1 MSPDG
6 LQDERD
12 MLIASLEDLEREHD
26 RGDLSDEDYALLHDR
41 YTARAAKVLRALD
54 GARTSTPVTLAEPG
68 LPGASDDARPR
79 RRSRARRRWWWAVT
93 GASLAVIV
101 VAIVVV
107 TRTTSS
113 RLPGGTATGSVSL
126 SAGQLESRTLE
137 QAQVLE
143 GQGDASG
150 ALKLYHEVLE
160 KDPIQEEAL
169 AESGWLEFEAG
180 VKAESASAL
189 SDGQNEEEKA
199 ERADPSASSPHLY
212 LGSMLFVEGQAKDAV
227 TQFRAFLAS
236 SPPSSSVQSAAPF
249 IERAFQEAG
258 LPPPPMPAG
267 S

>member
-1 MSPDG
+1 MSLDR

-12 MLIASLEDLEREHD
+12 MLISSLEDLEREHD
-26 RGDLSDEDYALLHDR
+26 RGDLSEEDYALLHDR
-41 YTARAAKVLRALD
+41 YTVRAAKVLRALD
-54 GARTSTPVTLAEPG
+54 EARTSTPVTLAGPG
-68 LPGASDDARPR
+68 LSDVPDDARPR
-79 RRSRARRRWWWAVT
+79 RRSRSRRRWWAVT
-93 GASLAVIV
+93 GASLVVIV

-113 RLPGGTATGSVSL
+113 RLPGGTATGSASL
-126 SAGQLESRTLE
+126 SAGQLERRTLG
-137 QAQVLE
+137 QAEVLE
-143 GQGDASG
+143 GQGNASG

-160 KDPIQEEAL
+160 KDPMQEGAL

-180 VKAESASAL
+180 VKARSASAL

-212 LGSMLFVEGQAKDAV
+212 LGSMLFVEGEAKDAV

-236 SPPSSSVQSAAPF
+236 SPPPSSVQSVAPF

-258 LPPPPMPAG
+258 LPPPPLPAG

>member
-1 MSPDG
+1 MSLDG

-12 MLIASLEDLEREHD
+12 MLFTSLEDLEREHD
-26 RGDLSDEDYALLHDR
+26 RGELSDEDYALLHDR
-41 YTARAAKVLRALD
+41 YTVRAAKVLRALD
-54 GARTSTPVTLAEPG
+54 EARTPTPVTLAEPG
-68 LPGASDDARPR
+68 PPDASDDARA
-79 RRSRARRRWWWAVT
+79 RRSIRSRRRWWAVA
-93 GASLAVIV
+93 GASLVVIV

-107 TRTTSS
+107 AGATSS
-113 RLPGGTATGSVSL
+113 RLPGGASTGSVSL
-126 SAGQLESRTLE
+126 GAGQLEHRTLE
-137 QAQVLE
+137 QAEVLE
-143 GQGDASG
+143 GQGNASG
-150 ALKLYHEVLE
+150 ALELYHQVLE
-160 KDPIQEEAL
+160 KHPMQEEAL

-199 ERADPSASSPHLY
+199 ERADPSAPSPHLY
-212 LGSMLFVEGQAKDAV
+212 LGSMLFVEGDAKDAV